1 MRNCQILLNAFS
13 ASVETVGAF
22 LVAQLVKN
30 EPAMQE
36 TLIRFLSQ
44 KIPWRRDRLPTPIF
58 LGLPGGSDGKEYA
71 YSAGDL
77 G

>member
-1 MRNCQILLNAFS
+1 MGFQSWYPLIW
-13 ASVETVGAF
+13 AS

-30 EPAMQE
+30 WPAMQE
-36 TLIRFLSQ
+36 TLVQFLVG

-58 LGLPGGSDGKEYA
+58 LGFPGGSDGTE
-71 YSAGDL
+71 STCNVRDL